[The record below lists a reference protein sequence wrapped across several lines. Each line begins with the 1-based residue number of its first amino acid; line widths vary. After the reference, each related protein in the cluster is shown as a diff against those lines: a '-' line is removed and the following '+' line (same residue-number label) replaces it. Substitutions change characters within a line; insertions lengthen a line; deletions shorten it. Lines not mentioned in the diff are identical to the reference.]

1 MKPIWVERA
10 GERKILNKTREE
22 LEEERKTR
30 EAEKDLR
37 RSRTKPSS
45 RGGRMVRKLKDEEEI
60 DLFGNSSND
69 NQGYDNQGYENYD
82 NQDYVNY
89 DNQGYENYDNQD
101 NTSDYYNEEY
111 IEENNNQGYTE
122 DYNNQYVEN
131 NQEEM
136 VKKAPIQNDIPIR
149 KRNIEVS
156 EDDGDDEIELF

>member
-69 NQGYDNQGYENYD
+69 NQDYENGYDNQGYL
-82 NQDYVNY
+82 QDYE
-89 DNQGYENYDNQD
+89 NQE
-101 NTSDYYNEEY
+101 NTSGYYNEEY

-122 DYNNQYVEN
+122 GYDSQDYVEDYNNQYVEN
-131 NQEEM
+131 NQEEI
-136 VKKAPIQNDIPIR
+136 VKKQSIHNDLPTR
-149 KRNIEVS
+149 KRNVEVS
-156 EDDGDDEIELF
+156 DEEDGDDEIELF